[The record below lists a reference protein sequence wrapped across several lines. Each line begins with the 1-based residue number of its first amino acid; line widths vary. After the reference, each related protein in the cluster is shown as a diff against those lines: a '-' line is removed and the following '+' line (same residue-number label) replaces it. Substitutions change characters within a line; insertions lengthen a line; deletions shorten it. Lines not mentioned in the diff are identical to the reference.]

1 LRRQTANSSQTDGA
15 RARAAAQFA
24 PFQPEPSLQLTHTI
38 AIHMSA
44 AILAVAI
51 GPVALW
57 ARKGATQR
65 PRLHRAFGYA
75 WVTLMLLAAVSA
87 IFIRDY
93 RLPNIAGFTPIH
105 LLIPVTL
112 GTLFA
117 AFWFLLR
124 GNINGHRK
132 SMQRLYIGACL
143 VAGAFTLLPGRY
155 LGQLVWDQWL
165 GLI

>member
-1 LRRQTANSSQTDGA
+1 
-15 RARAAAQFA
+15 
-24 PFQPEPSLQLTHTI
+24 
-38 AIHMSA
+38 MSA